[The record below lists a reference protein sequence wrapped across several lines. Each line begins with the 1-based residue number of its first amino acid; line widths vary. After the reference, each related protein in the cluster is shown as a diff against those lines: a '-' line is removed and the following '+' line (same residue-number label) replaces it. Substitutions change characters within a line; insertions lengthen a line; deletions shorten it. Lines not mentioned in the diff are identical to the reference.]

1 MPAVFDKFGIR
12 FQYPENWI
20 LEDDEGSTRDQ
31 VVSVYSPGG
40 AFWTLVLGPASAD
53 PAEMASAAVAELD
66 AEYDDFESEATSERI
81 GDVDMIGFDVNF
93 ICLDLTNTAWV
104 RAWSDDRHTYLL
116 LCQAEDRDF
125 EQLQNVFRAMTV
137 SLLSN
142 QHVHRT
148 L

>member
-20 LEDDEGSTRDQ
+20 LEDEESARDQ
-31 VVSVYSPGG
+31 VVTVYSPGG
-40 AFWTLVLGPASAD
+40 AFWTLMLRPASTD
-53 PAEMASAAVAELD
+53 PAEMASAVVDELD
-66 AEYDDFESEATSERI
+66 KEYEDFESETTSERI
-81 GDVDMIGFDVNF
+81 GDVDTIGYDVNF
-93 ICLDLTNTAWV
+93 ICLDLTNTALI
-104 RAWSDDRHTYLL
+104 RAWSDERHTFLL
-116 LCQAEDRDF
+116 MCQAEDRDF

-142 QHVHRT
+142 QHVHRA